1 MSLEGS
7 GASRVLSILQ
17 SKGLHAGPQYD
28 GNSSP
33 TCLHDSYS
41 VFNPPLVDCSQEI
54 RCPQVNVPAPSVT
67 GVFQTVLV
75 QVEHPQYETSWEG
88 EGFNVG
94 AFVGFEVV
102 GCILG
107 RDDS

>member
-1 MSLEGS
+1 MQPLLNFKTFSDW
-7 GASRVLSILQ
+7 GAAAVATSVSFDSRVLSILQ

-67 GVFQTVLV
+67 CVFQIVLV
-75 QVEHPQYETSWEG
+75 QVEHPQYETS
-88 EGFNVG
+88 
-94 AFVGFEVV
+94 
-102 GCILG
+102 
-107 RDDS
+107 